1 MNGEMRLAAEPVL
14 AADNPGWL
22 VGLGVFETLLGR
34 EGEPCLVDRH
44 LRRLAD
50 GAARLGIDV
59 QASEDAL
66 VEALRRVMAE
76 NALSQGLAR
85 LRLTVVPGTIL
96 VTATAFIAYPE
107 TVAVLT
113 SPFVRN
119 ERGALT
125 GIKSTSYADN
135 ILALQ
140 EAKRRG
146 AGEAIMANTRGE
158 LCEGATSN
166 IFLVRDDDAVIT
178 PPLRSGCL
186 PGVMREV
193 VIERC
198 RENGI
203 VVQEE
208 DCPMEALSYCREAF
222 LTSSLRGVQ
231 AIDRVDD
238 RALLAPGKVTGRVK
252 GLC

>member
-1 MNGEMRLAAEPVL
+1 
-14 AADNPGWL
+14 
-22 VGLGVFETLLGR
+22 
-34 EGEPCLVDRH
+34 
-44 LRRLAD
+44 
-50 GAARLGIDV
+50 
-59 QASEDAL
+59 
-66 VEALRRVMAE
+66 
-76 NALSQGLAR
+76 
-85 LRLTVVPGTIL
+85 
-96 VTATAFIAYPE
+96 
-107 TVAVLT
+107 VAVVT

-119 ERGALT
+119 ERSALT

-146 AGEAIMANTRGE
+146 AGEAILANTRGE

-166 IFLVRDDDAVIT
+166 VFLVREDRCVIT

-198 RENGI
+198 REHGI
-203 VVQEE
+203 VVHEE
-208 DCPMEALSYCREAF
+208 VCPLSALATCQEAF

-231 AIDRVDD
+231 AINRVDD
-238 RALLAPGKVTGRVK
+238 HEMRAPGDVTSRLKLVP
-252 GLC
+252 